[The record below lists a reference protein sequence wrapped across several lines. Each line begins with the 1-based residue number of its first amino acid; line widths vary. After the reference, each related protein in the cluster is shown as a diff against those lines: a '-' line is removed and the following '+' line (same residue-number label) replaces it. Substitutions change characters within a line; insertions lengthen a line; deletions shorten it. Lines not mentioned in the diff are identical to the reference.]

1 MARQR
6 DPRTSAT
13 PTLHFHRS
21 AHGMLVRMHL
31 RLTGRHPLLGPNLDQ
46 VPDQD
51 GGLVLDARRL
61 DFAGPLEL
69 AATVALAHA
78 ANAKL
83 LSTSFITAD
92 NPDVT
97 GYMQRMDV
105 IRRMP
110 ADTIIDGR
118 LPTERRADLAG
129 TLLEVSPLDSQ
140 TADDLATRLG
150 RLVTAHYSS
159 AAVGKIFEAVG
170 ELIDNAVDHGTSPQG
185 AFIAAQVYTGVTSG
199 RRGFEVAICDTG
211 IGILAHL
218 RRNPA
223 HAAIAD
229 APSALACAL
238 KPGVSGT
245 TEDRGNG
252 LSDLLTGLEFG
263 GLARFHLRS
272 GAGLATVTVRSRRLS
287 ERSRSTTT
295 PVQGTWAWLRVRIP

>member
-97 GYMQRMDV
+97 GYMQRMASSGGCPRTPSSTV
-105 IRRMP
+105 
-110 ADTIIDGR
+110 G
-118 LPTERRADLAG
+118 
-129 TLLEVSPLDSQ
+129 SP
-140 TADDLATRLG
+140 
-150 RLVTAHYSS
+150 
-159 AAVGKIFEAVG
+159 
-170 ELIDNAVDHGTSPQG
+170 
-185 AFIAAQVYTGVTSG
+185 
-199 RRGFEVAICDTG
+199 
-211 IGILAHL
+211 
-218 RRNPA
+218 
-223 HAAIAD
+223 
-229 APSALACAL
+229 PSAG
-238 KPGVSGT
+238 PT
-245 TEDRGNG
+245 
-252 LSDLLTGLEFG
+252 
-263 GLARFHLRS
+263 
-272 GAGLATVTVRSRRLS
+272 SR
-287 ERSRSTTT
+287 
-295 PVQGTWAWLRVRIP
+295 A